1 MKKIVVGLGNIGAKY
16 AHNRHNVGFM
26 TVDELAAR
34 LQANFSLKQNLHAF
48 VASTHVEEEK
58 VYLVKPT
65 TMMNDSG
72 IAVKAVL
79 NYFGGD
85 VNDLIVFVDDID
97 RDYGQLRIKKSGA
110 SGGHNGLKSIV
121 SQIASQEFLRI
132 RIGTGRPAHNPQA
145 VIKHVLGDFSPLQL
159 ELVQPE
165 IDNGVSAA
173 LDIINGTALN
183 VVTNRYNN

>member
-1 MKKIVVGLGNIGAKY
+1 
-16 AHNRHNVGFM
+16 
-26 TVDELAAR
+26 
-34 LQANFSLKQNLHAF
+34 
-48 VASTHVEEEK
+48 
-58 VYLVKPT
+58 

-159 ELVQPE
+159 ELVHNHDQYHQQRQSNHLHPHQ
-165 IDNGVSAA
+165 
-173 LDIINGTALN
+173 
-183 VVTNRYNN
+183 NNSKQLLPQYRNHSS

>member
-1 MKKIVVGLGNIGAKY
+1 M
-16 AHNRHNVGFM
+16 
-26 TVDELAAR
+26 
-34 LQANFSLKQNLHAF
+34 
-48 VASTHVEEEK
+48 
-58 VYLVKPT
+58 
-65 TMMNDSG
+65 
-72 IAVKAVL
+72 
-79 NYFGGD
+79 
-85 VNDLIVFVDDID
+85 ID

-132 RIGTGRPAHNPQA
+132 RIGAGRPAHNPQA